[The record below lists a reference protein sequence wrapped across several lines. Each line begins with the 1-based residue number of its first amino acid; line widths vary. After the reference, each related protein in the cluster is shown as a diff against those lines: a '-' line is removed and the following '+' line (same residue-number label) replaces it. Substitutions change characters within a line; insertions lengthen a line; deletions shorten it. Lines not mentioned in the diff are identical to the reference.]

1 MMKEFAHFLYVGT
14 PKTGDTREALWACQL
29 VFISLAQA
37 EHVQSSLCAY
47 CGLCTL
53 RKEPDH
59 QQKCRF
65 LIRFEA
71 GSGGFPRYGIS

>member
-47 CGLCTL
+47 CVVHSAEGARPPT
-53 RKEPDH
+53 EVHIPNP
-59 QQKCRF
+59 F
-65 LIRFEA
+65 
-71 GSGGFPRYGIS
+71 